1 MKTMKGGIGKDNGKL
16 VLSPDEQAEADRIN
30 TMFKDRAAWFK
41 INEFEKYFEKNGKES
56 EFDAF
61 VKEEGK
67 ERANYDLLVGKFSTG
82 SLH

>member
-1 MKTMKGGIGKDNGKL
+1 MKGGIGKDNGKL

-41 INEFEKYFEKNGKES
+41 INEFEKYFEKNGKKS

-61 VKEEGK
+61 VKEKDK
-67 ERANYDLLVGKFSTG
+67 ERENSELLLAKFATG